1 MSRSAEAQR
10 LSPRAALTASLLFGM
25 PGTTGCVP
33 RESPQILTVEKG
45 EIERL
50 NDGSF
55 LVSEGWML
63 RRLRAE
69 AALRAALH
77 KCQDGRP

>member
-1 MSRSAEAQR
+1 MSRSAEVQR
-10 LSPRAALTASLLFGM
+10 LSPTVILTASLLSGTPGM
-25 PGTTGCVP
+25 TGCGP
-33 RESPQILTVEKG
+33 RASPQILTVEKG
-45 EIERL
+45 EVEKL
-50 NDGSF
+50 SDGSF

-77 KCQDGRP
+77 RCQDGRP